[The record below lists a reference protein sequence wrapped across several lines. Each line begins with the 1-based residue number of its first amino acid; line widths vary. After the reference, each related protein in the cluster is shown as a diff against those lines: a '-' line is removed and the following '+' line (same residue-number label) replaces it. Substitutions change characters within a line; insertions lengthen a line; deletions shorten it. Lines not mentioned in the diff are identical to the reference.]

1 MTSDHSYFLRGHLL
15 RVSKDSD
22 QVELEALKFGKSR
35 AASGVRDDTMAD
47 TLEENYGARDE
58 LGEETWQT
66 HETSID
72 TASSQILEE
81 LERRSSALG
90 AQYPFQLDGDVL
102 THQQS
107 DALVYEFLLC
117 ASLSPSLT
125 TGRFKAFPRLFERL
139 ATVLTANFL
148 GPNTGHCHIGFPNE
162 HRRFRKAVE
171 VAIASS
177 GELRWQPEDD
187 LPGEGP
193 RQGDEGVDYILWK
206 DFGCGRTIG
215 QPFYFGQCA
224 CGNDWDSKLND
235 ITVRFF
241 KWFSRLGVK
250 PTKVFAVPFV
260 IPDSKL
266 KEVTREAGI
275 VMDRLRLV
283 KAVSSGTHF
292 DQEKWKDRLSE
303 TMRLVAA
310 N

>member
-1 MTSDHSYFLRGHLL
+1 MTTDHPYFLRGHFLK
-15 RVSKDSD
+15 VSKDSD
-22 QVELEALKFGKSR
+22 QAELEALRFGKSR
-35 AASGVRDDTMAD
+35 AASGVRDDAMAD
-47 TLEENYGARDE
+47 TLEENYAAEDA
-58 LGEETWQT
+58 LGEESWQT

-81 LERRSSALG
+81 LERRSRALG
-90 AQYPFQLDGDVL
+90 NQYPFQLDGDVL
-102 THQQS
+102 TYEQS
-107 DALVYEFLLC
+107 DVLVYEFLLC
-117 ASLSPSLT
+117 ASLAPSLT
-125 TGRFKAFPRLFERL
+125 TGKFKAFPRHFERL

-148 GPNTGHCHIGFPNE
+148 GPNTGYCHTGFPNE
-162 HRRFRKAVE
+162 HRRFRKAVD

-177 GELRWQPEDD
+177 GELRWTLEND
-187 LPGEGP
+187 LPHEGP

-206 DFGCGRTIG
+206 DFGCGRAIG

-241 KWFSRLGVK
+241 KWFSPLKVK

-266 KEVTREAGI
+266 NEVARDAGI

-292 DQEKWKDRLSE
+292 DEKEWKGRLFE
-303 TMRLVAA
+303 TICLVAA